1 MYRSFMRW
9 LGLDRAPARVG
20 MRPSRVVELAVPYDT
35 AFDAVC
41 DGIVGVLGGTVSEAD
56 RKRGYV
62 EASFGLT
69 FSERIVCTL
78 ERIDDARTRVTVE
91 ARRQVQAAPPEASS
105 YVDALANY
113 LA

>member
-1 MYRSFMRW
+1 
-9 LGLDRAPARVG
+9 
-20 MRPSRVVELAVPYDT
+20 MRPSRVVEVSVPYDR

-56 RKRGYV
+56 RKNGYV

-69 FSERIVCTL
+69 FSERIVCTI

-91 ARRQVQAAPPEASS
+91 ARRQLQAQAPETSL
-105 YVDALANY
+105 YVDALAKY
-113 LA
+113 LT